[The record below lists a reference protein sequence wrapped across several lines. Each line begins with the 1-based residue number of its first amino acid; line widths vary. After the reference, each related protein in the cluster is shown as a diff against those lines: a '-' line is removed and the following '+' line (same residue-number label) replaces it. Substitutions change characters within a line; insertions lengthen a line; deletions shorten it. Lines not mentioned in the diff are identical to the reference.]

1 MAQDYRLR
9 GFCTIFPQPLHA
21 SAIGVAR
28 RDAKVLHMEAIVNVA
43 AHIKGAGFF
52 AKLIGIAI
60 IGMLLLWP
68 VESIRDLV
76 EERMERSASVTA
88 EMGTQWGPEVEARGP
103 YLVVPRI
110 NSNQLAY
117 ILPAETRIDVNL
129 PVESRHRGIFTVP
142 TYRGELVVQSVF
154 DGARLAALG
163 EQSELDLARG
173 ELVMLFTLGSAP
185 SSNGLI
191 WNGVA
196 LTASVDDVVR
206 EKSSAVVARVDAS
219 GLTAGKRIELNWKL
233 AAQGISRL
241 EVAPTAP
248 KGKITMHSPWPGPS
262 FVGDVLPTRRSV
274 GPAGFEAAWDNAGSK
289 LPELSIGTSLPTP
302 VLMVPTAGVRL
313 VDPVDHY
320 TQVERSVK
328 YASLV
333 ILLTFAV
340 FILFELTAKLRVHP
354 VQYVFVGCALV
365 LFYLL
370 LLSTSEHTGFTVAY
384 AIAAT
389 ATTALVGAYTSAVLH
404 AKKRAALV
412 SVELAATYGI
422 LYVIMSAE
430 SFALLAGA
438 TMLFVVLATI
448 MFVTRKIDWYALSA
462 KPVATPATATPVS
475 Q

>member
-1 MAQDYRLR
+1 MN
-9 GFCTIFPQPLHA
+9 
-21 SAIGVAR
+21 
-28 RDAKVLHMEAIVNVA
+28 MA

-68 VESIRDLV
+68 VGSIRDLI
-76 EERMERSASVTA
+76 EERMERSYVVTSD
-88 EMGTQWGPEVEARGP
+88 MGNQWGPEVEARGP

-110 NSNQLAY
+110 NSNQVAY
-117 ILPAETRIDVNL
+117 VLPAEARIDVNV

-142 TYRGELVVQSVF
+142 TYRGELTVQATF
-154 DGARLAALG
+154 DGNRLTALG
-163 EQSELDLARG
+163 SQSNEMDFSRA
-173 ELVMLFTLGSAP
+173 ELVMLFTYGSAP
-185 SSNGLI
+185 SSNGLV
-191 WNGVA
+191 WNGTA
-196 LTASVDDVVR
+196 LTTSQDDVAR
-206 EKSSAVVARVDAS
+206 EKNSAVVARVDAS
-219 GLTAGKRIELNWKL
+219 ALGAGKRVELSWKL

-241 EVAPTAP
+241 EVAATSA
-248 KGKITMHSPWPGPS
+248 KSKLSMHSPWPGPS
-262 FVGDVLPTRRSV
+262 FVGDVLPTHRSV
-274 GPAGFEAAWDNAGSK
+274 GPAGFEANWDSVGSR

-302 VLMVPTAGVRL
+302 ILAVPTVGVRL

-320 TQVERSVK
+320 TKVERSVK
-328 YASLV
+328 YAALV

-340 FILFELTAKLRVHP
+340 FALFELTTKLRVHP
-354 VQYVFVGCALV
+354 VQYVFIGCALV

-389 ATTALVGAYTSAVLH
+389 ATTGLVGAYTSAVLR
-404 AKKRAALV
+404 AKKRAAVV

-448 MFVTRKIDWYALSA
+448 MFVTRKIDWYTLGA
-462 KPVATPATATPVS
+462 KPSDAPTSVA
-475 Q
+475 

>member
-1 MAQDYRLR
+1 MN
-9 GFCTIFPQPLHA
+9 IA
-21 SAIGVAR
+21 SQ
-28 RDAKVLHMEAIVNVA
+28 
-43 AHIKGAGFF
+43 IKGAGFF
-52 AKLIGIAI
+52 AKLIGIAA

-68 VESIRDLV
+68 VDSIRDLV
-76 EERMERSASVTA
+76 EERMDRASVVTA

-117 ILPAETRIDVNL
+117 VLPAEAHIDINL

-142 TYRGELVVQSVF
+142 AYRGELVVRATF
-154 DGARLAALG
+154 DCARLAALG
-163 EQSELDLARG
+163 SEQSETDFRRA
-173 ELVMLFTLGSAP
+173 ELVMLFTYGSSP
-185 SSNGLI
+185 SSTGLI
-191 WNGVA
+191 WNGAA
-196 LTASVDDVVR
+196 LTTSQDDVAR
-206 EKSSAVVARVDAS
+206 EKDSAVVARVDA
-219 GLTAGKRIELNWKL
+219 GALGAGKRVELTWKL

-248 KGKITMHSPWPGPS
+248 KGKITMHSAWPGPS

-274 GPAGFEAAWDNAGSK
+274 GPAGFEAAWENAGSR
-289 LPELSIGTSLPTP
+289 LPELTLGTSLPTP
-302 VLMVPTAGVRL
+302 VLTVPTAGVRL

-328 YASLV
+328 YAALV

-354 VQYVFVGCALV
+354 VQYTFIGCALV
-365 LFYLL
+365 LFYLM

-389 ATTALVGAYTSAVLH
+389 ATTALVGAYTSAVLL
-404 AKKRAALV
+404 AKKRALIV

-448 MFVTRKIDWYALSA
+448 MFVTRKIDWYALGGKA
-462 KPVATPATATPVS
+462 PNPLA
-475 Q
+475 